1 MKNINLIVLS
11 ASLIFFFSCGGT
23 DEADT
28 VYQDLMNQGWVF
40 FDNAQYDSALSRFT
54 AARDYNIEPSEAY
67 TARGWCYMKLDNLSA
82 AASEFTLGSSALDP
96 AAELYAGW
104 AFTLNAQKSYA
115 SSNTQA
121 SQALLAAPNWIFPHA
136 LNLNADH
143 LHLLKAENYF
153 ALGDY
158 ANSLVE
164 VNTLTSF
171 NVDVSTSGGQAAL
184 AAKIEQ
190 LKTTL

>member
-1 MKNINLIVLS
+1 MKNKNLLLLS
-11 ASLIFFFSCGGT
+11 VTLTWLISCGG
-23 DEADT
+23 DETADT
-28 VYQDLMNQGWVF
+28 TYQDLMTQGWVF

-54 AARDYNIEPSEAY
+54 SARDYNIEPSDAY
-67 TARGWCYMKLDNLSA
+67 TARGWCFMKLDNLSS
-82 AASEFTLGSSALDP
+82 AASEFTIASNALDP

-104 AFTLNAQKSYA
+104 AFTLNAQKNYV

-158 ANSLVE
+158 TNSLLE
-164 VNTLTSF
+164 VNNLTSF
-171 NVDVSTSGGQAAL
+171 SVDVSTSGGQAAL

>member
-1 MKNINLIVLS
+1 MKKLNLILLT
-11 ASLIFFFSCGGT
+11 ANMIWMISCSGA
-23 DEADT
+23 DELDT
-28 VYQDLMNQGWVF
+28 TYQDLIDQGWLF

-54 AARDYNIEPSEAY
+54 SARDYNIEPSDAY
-67 TARGWCYMKLDNLSA
+67 TARGWCFMKLDNLSS
-82 AASEFTLGSSALDP
+82 AASEFTIASSALDP

-104 AFTLNAQKSYA
+104 AFTLNAQKNYA

-121 SQALLAAPNWIFPHA
+121 SEALLAAPNWIFPHA

-158 ANSLVE
+158 ANSLLE

-171 NVDVSTSGGQAAL
+171 SVDVSSSAGQAAL